1 MCNLN
6 YVFNLP
12 PFQLPPTLASSEGIM
27 GNKQSHSEADDNV
40 AEATALRGRI
50 AATSAAASSAVED
63 AEEPVEV
70 PPPMQ
75 PISSVPLSTAVDDSK
90 KVGMNIKHKT

>member
-1 MCNLN
+1 
-6 YVFNLP
+6 
-12 PFQLPPTLASSEGIM
+12 M
-27 GNKQSHSEADDNV
+27 GNKQSHPEADDTA
-40 AEATALRGRI
+40 AEATASRGRV
-50 AATSAAASSAVED
+50 ATTSAAGSSSTAVED

-90 KVGMNIKHKT
+90 KVGTFVNRGVEGRYTATQVNGHRGFGRQ

>member
-1 MCNLN
+1 
-6 YVFNLP
+6 
-12 PFQLPPTLASSEGIM
+12 M
-27 GNKQSHSEADDNV
+27 GNKQSHPEADDTA
-40 AEATALRGRI
+40 AEATASRGRV
-50 AATSAAASSAVED
+50 ATTSAAGSSSTAVED

-90 KVGMNIKHKT
+90 KVRMNIKHKTQGSGHSLKE